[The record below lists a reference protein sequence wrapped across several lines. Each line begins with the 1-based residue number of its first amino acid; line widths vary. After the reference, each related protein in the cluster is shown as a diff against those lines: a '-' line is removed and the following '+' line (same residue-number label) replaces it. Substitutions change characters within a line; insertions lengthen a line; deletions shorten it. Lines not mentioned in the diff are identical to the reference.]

1 MRATLPAIF
10 RALLIPIFLT
20 AATACRPGG
29 ITSITPAA
37 LRSHAGYLASD
48 ELAGR
53 MTGTD
58 GIGRAEQ
65 YIADAFSRFGLQPLP
80 GDDDHFID
88 FSLYHKGYD
97 STGTFTD
104 ITVQGQTYHGEAGV
118 GVKPFFFS
126 GEGEHE
132 AELIF
137 VGYGITA
144 SEYAYDDYEGLDVK
158 GKLVLMLRHEP
169 NNDDPDSS
177 FKGTSFT
184 RHAYFVTKAKNAL
197 AHGAAGMILFTDPL
211 WQAGVDDLRLGG
223 RYYLDPGGEA
233 SKSGE
238 SSGSRNGIDPAFLA
252 VHISRGLARAVFE
265 AHGMTPA
272 GLQRTIDR
280 GVKPKDLLLAK
291 ASARVSVRT
300 MTEARRL
307 RASNVAGFIEGRDP
321 VKRHEWIVI
330 GGHHDHLGSFSG
342 EGDTI
347 FNGADDNASGVS
359 GVLELA
365 EAFARY
371 TFRPRRSLLFLTFS
385 AEEVGLLGSRALL
398 EQRMLPVDKIKLMLN
413 LDMIGRNP
421 DDPVRVY
428 TSGEAGA
435 VRSKTEQM
443 AQELELPLVFDRYYG
458 SDQAMSDSDPFFR
471 QGIPTFFFYTGSH
484 ADYHQTGDHAD
495 LLGYEKMAKI
505 VRLSYGLLH
514 YAAEVDVL
522 E

>member
-1 MRATLPAIF
+1 MRAILPAISP
-10 RALLIPIFLT
+10 ALLIPIFFT

-29 ITSITPAA
+29 ITSITPAD

-53 MTGTD
+53 MTGTE

-126 GEGEHE
+126 GEGQHE

-184 RHAYFVTKAKNAL
+184 RHAYFVTKAKNAQ

-211 WQAGVDDLRLGG
+211 WQGGVDDLRLGG
-223 RYYLDPGGEA
+223 RYYLDPGGESVEA
-233 SKSGE
+233 GPFELK
-238 SSGSRNGIDPAFLA
+238 PAEPLKL
-252 VHISRGLARAVFE
+252 RVF
-265 AHGMTPA
+265 
-272 GLQRTIDR
+272 
-280 GVKPKDLLLAK
+280 
-291 ASARVSVRT
+291 
-300 MTEARRL
+300 
-307 RASNVAGFIEGRDP
+307 
-321 VKRHEWIVI
+321 
-330 GGHHDHLGSFSG
+330 
-342 EGDTI
+342 
-347 FNGADDNASGVS
+347 
-359 GVLELA
+359 
-365 EAFARY
+365 
-371 TFRPRRSLLFLTFS
+371 
-385 AEEVGLLGSRALL
+385 
-398 EQRMLPVDKIKLMLN
+398 VDKSVVEIFANDRQAVMRRIYPERKDSLGVVLFSQGGATKVKTLN
-413 LDMIGRNP
+413 AWDMMPSNP
-421 DDPVRVY
+421 Y
-428 TSGEAGA
+428 
-435 VRSKTEQM
+435 
-443 AQELELPLVFDRYYG
+443 
-458 SDQAMSDSDPFFR
+458 
-471 QGIPTFFFYTGSH
+471 
-484 ADYHQTGDHAD
+484 
-495 LLGYEKMAKI
+495 
-505 VRLSYGLLH
+505 
-514 YAAEVDVL
+514 
-522 E
+522 